1 MKNYELK
8 ISEQA
13 EKDINL
19 FKKHGNLKAL
29 KKIDTLLNELRIHP
43 YEGTGKPE
51 ALKYNLKGYWSRRI
65 DYKNRLIYQVVEE
78 DIIVDIVS
86 AMGHYDDK

>member
-1 MKNYELK
+1 MKTYELK

-13 EKDINL
+13 KNDINL
-19 FKKHGNLKAL
+19 FKKYGNLKAL
-29 KKIDTLLNELRIHP
+29 KKINTLFDELRIHP

-51 ALKYNLKGYWSRRI
+51 ALKYDLKGYWSRRI
-65 DYKNRLIYQVVEE
+65 DHKNRLIYQVIEE
-78 DIIVDIVS
+78 DVFVDIVS